1 MRTRIKICGITR
13 PGDAVEAAAAGA
25 DAIGLV
31 FHASSPRRID
41 VERAGSIVSELPPF
55 VGAVALFVDPAPSAV
70 REVLD
75 NVRIDLL
82 QFHGAEKPEFCRGF
96 GVPYIKAVRMR
107 AGVAVSAEAERYD
120 DARALLLDSYDERV
134 AGGSGRPFRWDAL
147 PANLALPV
155 ILAGGLDPAN
165 VAEAV
170 HIVRPYG
177 VDVSSGVESSPG
189 IKDAAKIR
197 AFVAAAHAA
206 DRMD

>member
-13 PGDAVEAAAAGA
+13 PGDAAEAASAGA

-41 VERAGSIVSELPPF
+41 VERAGAIVLELPPF
-55 VGAVALFVDPAPSAV
+55 VSAVALFVDPAPAAV

-82 QFHGAEKPEFCRGF
+82 QFHGAEGPEFCRGF

-107 AGVAVSAEAERYD
+107 SGVSISAEAERYE
-120 DARALLLDSYDERV
+120 DARALLLDTYDERV

-147 PANLALPV
+147 PADLGVPI

-170 HIVRPYG
+170 RMVRPYG
-177 VDVSSGVESSPG
+177 VDVSSGVESAPG

-197 AFVAAAHAA
+197 AFVNAVRTV
-206 DRMD
+206 DR